1 MELFTKDNGG
11 TTQGTDKASRLGNRA
26 TITKANGRTINA
38 LAMESTAGLMA
49 TATKAISSIAN

>member
-1 MELFTKDNGG
+1 MRVGG
-11 TTQGTDKASRLGNRA
+11 RMGRRMGRGSRYGNRA